1 MSSNLFPLQ
10 TENSLNET
18 RNMNLGMMQKASYQ
32 DPKTTNRNMY
42 TTTNQLPNPTSK
54 VCFYKHFQQQCFTT
68 AVYSD
73 NHLLKQAFTIS
84 CESLHTW
91 GAIMGGD
98 DAVSNI
104 HKTRLS
110 YSPTPSPTI
119 LQIGSESYPLEW
131 RLYSICVQL
140 EVGTNKCFKIF
151 Q

>member
-1 MSSNLFPLQ
+1 
-10 TENSLNET
+10 
-18 RNMNLGMMQKASYQ
+18 MNLEIMQKASYR

-54 VCFYKHFQQQCFTT
+54 VCFYKHFQQECFRT

-84 CESLHTW
+84 CESLYTW

-110 YSPTPSPTI
+110 HSLTPSPTI
-119 LQIGSESYPLEW
+119 LQIGSESHPLERW
-131 RLYSICVQL
+131 LYTVFVCNLRQVPISVL
-140 EVGTNKCFKIF
+140 KYFNTLTVLGGR
-151 Q
+151 